1 MLTKDKVTII
11 LSVKSEASSD
21 GQLPPKVVSMSCER
35 RCLRECKME
44 FTSIFDV
51 SENHVQEDVPNEH
64 CYDKSHTESMTDEDR
79 GICEDLTS
87 KAEKQ
92 TVLQL

>member
-1 MLTKDKVTII
+1 
-11 LSVKSEASSD
+11 
-21 GQLPPKVVSMSCER
+21 
-35 RCLRECKME
+35 ME